1 MPGEKVGTFR
11 CNVCGHT
18 HYAHAAMRGDG
29 QRVLFCANCGMGM
42 IENPPADTSVFYE
55 DGYYGGAAHAE
66 VGYVDYAFTA
76 EHSLLWVRLLVQAL
90 ITRGR
95 VLDVGCADGFML
107 RTLGASY
114 EGYGI
119 EVNVH
124 AAEHARAGGIRI
136 IGADVLTDLERDELH
151 GYFDVI
157 TAIATFEHVLDLRGA
172 FSACLNALK
181 PEGALI
187 FEIPLMSETRDN
199 KDWLE
204 GSYEHIYYPTV
215 QGIETLLG
223 DFAGY
228 SFTGFESDIKGYS
241 STYIGALAGD
251 PETFARIEHLF
262 KCMKQ
267 EDLAGLNREESN
279 VNVAYSVVHS
289 FRPTPERILA
299 LPSLIE
305 DNFSTRLFTHL
316 MQLWY
321 ADSTEAASA
330 EWYKT
335 QASNWKNSFDNLH
348 AVYSKQASCASAP
361 AESKKLDE

>member
-1 MPGEKVGTFR
+1 MPVKKVGTFH
-11 CNVCGHT
+11 CNVCGQKR
-18 HYAHAAMRGDG
+18 YAHTAKRGDG

-42 IENPPADTSVFYE
+42 IETPPADTRAFYK
-55 DGYYGGAAHAE
+55 DGYYGGAAHEAL
-66 VGYVDYAFTA
+66 GYVDYSFTA
-76 EHSLLWVRLLVQAL
+76 EHSLLWARLLVQAL
-90 ITRGR
+90 ITHGR
-95 VLDVGCADGFML
+95 ILDVGCADGFML
-107 RTLGASY
+107 RSLGESY

-124 AAEHARAGGIRI
+124 AAEQARAGGIRI
-136 IGADVLTDLERDELH
+136 IGADVLTDLERVELH

-172 FSACLNALK
+172 FSASLNALK

-187 FEIPLMSETRDN
+187 FEIPLMSSTRDN
-199 KDWLE
+199 KNWLE

-215 QGIETLLG
+215 KGIETLLRN
-223 DFAGY
+223 FADY
-228 SFTGFESDIKGYS
+228 SFAGFESDIKDYS
-241 STYIGALAGD
+241 STYIGALTRHPG
-251 PETFARIEHLF
+251 TFARIEHLF

-267 EDLAGLNREESN
+267 EDLAGLNRDETKL
-279 VNVAYSVVHS
+279 NVAYNVVHS

-305 DNFSTRLFTHL
+305 DSFSTRLFTHL

-321 ADSTEAASA
+321 ADSTNAASA

-348 AVYSKQASCASAP
+348 AVYSKQAQCASAP
-361 AESKKLDE
+361 VETKKLDE